1 MSAHPVH
8 SIRSAPAKAS
18 GRDKWF
24 GPTQPRRPNWVL
36 AFAGTWRAWFLGLGI
51 ATMAAVFLWPNE
63 SQRPAI
69 QTKIVETTPAIP
81 RQYLALVQMTEQ
93 GTPAAEGDTAR
104 EENQRLGFSGGTIG
118 AAKPFRA
125 VMTAG
130 EDHDRA
136 LRCLTQAVYYEA
148 AREPESGQRAV
159 AQVVLNRVRHP
170 AFAKT
175 VCGVV
180 YQRFDASVCQF
191 SFVCDGSLAR
201 HPLPDLWN
209 RAKRIAADALGGR
222 VEKQVGTAT
231 HYHADY
237 VFPRWAPHLAKLAQ
251 IGAHIFYRWPGGWGQ
266 PTAFTGRY
274 AGGEVIPA
282 FDPSRFAAASQPVI
296 DYPPVAALPERRA
309 VNDVGGRMDPTKGWK
324 LSIPDPTETK
334 GALSNLLAAQQKAA
348 PVTLAADDHHI
359 QGVQP

>member
-1 MSAHPVH
+1 MSAVRPAY
-8 SIRSAPAKAS
+8 STRSAFILGAGLA
-18 GRDKWF
+18 
-24 GPTQPRRPNWVL
+24 TTA
-36 AFAGTWRAWFLGLGI
+36 AFAVAVLWHHDQPQP
-51 ATMAAVFLWPNE
+51 TMQA
-63 SQRPAI
+63 
-69 QTKIVETTPAIP
+69 KIVEAAPAIP
-81 RQYLALVQMTEQ
+81 RQYLALVQMTGQ
-93 GTPAAEGDTAR
+93 TVPAEDGDKAR
-104 EENQRLGFSGGTIG
+104 EENQRLGFSGTIS

-125 VMTAG
+125 LATAG

-136 LRCLTQAVYYEA
+136 LQCLTQAVYYEA

-201 HPLPDLWN
+201 RPLPDLWN
-209 RAKRIAADALGGR
+209 RAKRIAADALTGR
-222 VEKQVGTAT
+222 VEKEVGTAT

-251 IGAHIFYRWPGGWGQ
+251 IGAHIFYRWPGGWGL
-266 PTAFTGRY
+266 PGAFTGRY
-274 AGGEVIPA
+274 AGGEHIPA
-282 FDPSRFAAASQPVI
+282 FDPSRFAIAAEPAI

-309 VNDVGGRMDPTKGWK
+309 ANDVGGRMDPTKGWK
-324 LSIPDPTETK
+324 LSIPDPSTGG
-334 GALSNLLAAQQKAA
+334 GALSEMLARQQKAS
-348 PVTLAADDHHI
+348 PVTLAADDHHL

>member
-1 MSAHPVH
+1 MTALVRSVSIAAPV
-8 SIRSAPAKAS
+8 ALAVTMVALWQ
-18 GRDKWF
+18 GD
-24 GPTQPRRPNWVL
+24 QPR
-36 AFAGTWRAWFLGLGI
+36 
-51 ATMAAVFLWPNE
+51 
-63 SQRPAI
+63 PAM
-69 QTKIVETTPAIP
+69 QAKIVEAAPAIP
-81 RQYLALVQMTEQ
+81 RQYMALVAMTEKA
-93 GTPAAEGDTAR
+93 GPAAQGDEAR
-104 EENQRLGFSGGTIG
+104 EENQRLGFAEGGVA

-125 VMTAG
+125 VGGAG

-136 LRCLTQAVYYEA
+136 LQCLAQAVYYEA

-201 HPLPDLWN
+201 RPLPALWE
-209 RAKRIAADALGGR
+209 RSQRIAADALGGR
-222 VEKQVGTAT
+222 VEMNVGTAT

-251 IGAHIFYRWPGGWGQ
+251 IGAHIFYRWPGGWGL
-266 PTAFTGRY
+266 PAAFTGRY
-274 AGGEVIPA
+274 AGGERIPA
-282 FDPSRFAAASQPVI
+282 FDPSRFAALPQPEI
-296 DYPPVAALPERRA
+296 DYPPVAVLPERRA
-309 VNDVGGRMDPTKGWK
+309 ANDVGGRMDPTKGWK
-324 LSIPDPTETK
+324 LSIPDPSPSG
-334 GALSNLLAAQQKAA
+334 GALADMLARQEKAM
-348 PVTLAADDHHI
+348 PVTLAAEDHNI

>member
-1 MSAHPVH
+1 MQA
-8 SIRSAPAKAS
+8 
-18 GRDKWF
+18 
-24 GPTQPRRPNWVL
+24 
-36 AFAGTWRAWFLGLGI
+36 
-51 ATMAAVFLWPNE
+51 
-63 SQRPAI
+63 
-69 QTKIVETTPAIP
+69 KIVEASPAIP
-81 RQYLALVQMTEQ
+81 RQYLALVAMTEQ
-93 GTPAAEGDTAR
+93 ADPAVDGNEAR
-104 EENQRLGFSGGTIG
+104 EENQRLGFAGGALA

-125 VMTAG
+125 IAEAG

-136 LRCLTQAVYYEA
+136 LQCLTQAVYYEA

-180 YQRFDASVCQF
+180 YQRFDSAVCQF

-201 HPLPDLWN
+201 QPMAALWN
-209 RAKRIAADALGGR
+209 RAKRIAADALAGR
-222 VEKQVGTAT
+222 VEKDVGTAT

-251 IGAHIFYRWPGGWGQ
+251 IGAHIFYRWPGGWGM
-266 PTAFTGRY
+266 PGAFTGRY
-274 AGGEVIPA
+274 AGGERIPA
-282 FDPSRFAAASQPVI
+282 FDPSRYVAASQPVI

-309 VNDVGGRMDPTKGWK
+309 ANDVGGRLDATKGWK
-324 LSIPDPTETK
+324 LSIPDPTPS
-334 GALSNLLAAQQKAA
+334 GSALGDMLARQQKAA
-348 PVTLAADDHHI
+348 PVTLAADEHNI

>member
-1 MSAHPVH
+1 MSALV
-8 SIRSAPAKAS
+8 RS
-18 GRDKWF
+18 
-24 GPTQPRRPNWVL
+24 V
-36 AFAGTWRAWFLGLGI
+36 GI
-51 ATMAAVFLWPNE
+51 AAPVALAVATAVLWHHEPP
-63 SQRPAI
+63 RPAM
-69 QTKIVETTPAIP
+69 KARIVEAASPIP
-81 RQYLALVQMTEQ
+81 RQYLALVAMTEQ
-93 GTPAAEGDTAR
+93 ADPAAEGGAVEGDRAR
-104 EENQRLGFSGGTIG
+104 EQNQRLGFAGGTIS

-125 VMTAG
+125 LATAG

-136 LRCLTQAVYYEA
+136 LQCLTQAVYYEA

-209 RAKRIAADALGGR
+209 RAKRIAADALNGR
-222 VEKQVGTAT
+222 VERDVGTAT

-251 IGAHIFYRWPGGWGQ
+251 IGAHIFYRWPGGWGL
-266 PTAFTGRY
+266 PGAFTGRY
-274 AGGEVIPA
+274 AGGEHIPA
-282 FDPSRFAAASQPVI
+282 FDASRFAAVPEPVV

-309 VNDVGGRMDPTKGWK
+309 TNDVGGRMDPTKGWK
-324 LSIPDPTETK
+324 LSIPDPAQSG
-334 GALSNLLAAQQKAA
+334 GALSEMLARQQKAA

>member
-1 MSAHPVH
+1 MIALA
-8 SIRSAPAKAS
+8 RS
-18 GRDKWF
+18 
-24 GPTQPRRPNWVL
+24 
-36 AFAGTWRAWFLGLGI
+36 LGI
-51 ATMAAVFLWPNE
+51 AAPVALAVATMTLWHHDQP
-63 SQRPAI
+63 RPAM
-69 QTKIVETTPAIP
+69 QAKIVEASPAIP
-81 RQYLALVQMTEQ
+81 RQYLALVAMTEQ
-93 GTPAAEGDTAR
+93 ADPAVDGNEAR
-104 EENQRLGFSGGTIG
+104 EENQRLGFAGGALA

-125 VMTAG
+125 IAEAG

-136 LRCLTQAVYYEA
+136 LQCLTQAVYYEA

-180 YQRFDASVCQF
+180 YQRFDSAVCQF

-201 HPLPDLWN
+201 QPMAALWN
-209 RAKRIAADALGGR
+209 RAKRIAADALAGR
-222 VEKQVGTAT
+222 VEKDVGTAT

-251 IGAHIFYRWPGGWGQ
+251 IGAHIFYRWPGGWGM
-266 PTAFTGRY
+266 PGAFTGRY
-274 AGGEVIPA
+274 AGGERIPA
-282 FDPSRFAAASQPVI
+282 FDPSRYVAAAQPVI

-309 VNDVGGRMDPTKGWK
+309 ANEVGGRLDATKGWK
-324 LSIPDPTETK
+324 LSIPDPTPS
-334 GALSNLLAAQQKAA
+334 GSALGDMLARQQKAA
-348 PVTLAADDHHI
+348 PVTLAADEHNI

>member
-1 MSAHPVH
+1 MSVLVRSVGIAAPVALAIATAALWH
-8 SIRSAPAKAS
+8 HE
-18 GRDKWF
+18 
-24 GPTQPRRPNWVL
+24 QPR
-36 AFAGTWRAWFLGLGI
+36 
-51 ATMAAVFLWPNE
+51 
-63 SQRPAI
+63 PAM
-69 QTKIVETTPAIP
+69 QAKIVESAPAIP

-93 GTPAAEGDTAR
+93 TDTAAEGDEAR
-104 EENQRLGFSGGTIG
+104 EENQRLGFSGGMI
-118 AAKPFRA
+118 ASAKPFRA
-125 VMTAG
+125 LGQAG

-136 LRCLTQAVYYEA
+136 LQCLTQAVYYEA

-201 HPLPDLWN
+201 HPLPDLWS
-209 RAKRIAADALGGR
+209 RAKRIAADALAGR
-222 VEKQVGTAT
+222 VEKEVGTAT

-251 IGAHIFYRWPGGWGQ
+251 VGAHIFYRWPGGWGL
-266 PTAFTGRY
+266 PGAFTGRY
-274 AGGEVIPA
+274 AGGEHIPA
-282 FDPSRFAAASQPVI
+282 FDPARFATVAEPAI

-309 VNDVGGRMDPTKGWK
+309 SNDVGGRMDPTKGWK
-324 LSIPDPTETK
+324 LSIPDPSASG
-334 GALSNLLAAQQKAA
+334 GALGDMLARQQKAA
-348 PVTLAADDHHI
+348 PIALAADDHNL

>member
-1 MSAHPVH
+1 MSAVQPAH
-8 SIRSAPAKAS
+8 STRSAFILGAGLA
-18 GRDKWF
+18 
-24 GPTQPRRPNWVL
+24 TTA
-36 AFAGTWRAWFLGLGI
+36 AFAVAVLWHHDQPQP
-51 ATMAAVFLWPNE
+51 TMQA
-63 SQRPAI
+63 
-69 QTKIVETTPAIP
+69 KIVEAAPAIP
-81 RQYLALVQMTEQ
+81 RQYLALVQMTGQ
-93 GTPAAEGDTAR
+93 TDPTAEGDKAR
-104 EENQRLGFSGGTIG
+104 EENQRLGFSGTIS

-125 VMTAG
+125 LATAG

-136 LRCLTQAVYYEA
+136 LQCLTQAVYYEA
-148 AREPESGQRAV
+148 AREPEGGQRAV

-201 HPLPDLWN
+201 RPLPDLWN
-209 RAKRIAADALGGR
+209 RAKRIAADALTGR
-222 VEKQVGTAT
+222 VEKEVGTAT

-251 IGAHIFYRWPGGWGQ
+251 IGAHIFYRWPGGWGL
-266 PTAFTGRY
+266 PAAFTGRY
-274 AGGEVIPA
+274 AGGEHIPA
-282 FDPSRFAAASQPVI
+282 FDPSRFATAAEPAI

-309 VNDVGGRMDPTKGWK
+309 ANDVGGRMDPTKGWK
-324 LSIPDPTETK
+324 LSIPDPSTGG
-334 GALSNLLAAQQKAA
+334 GALSEMLARQQKAA

>member
-1 MSAHPVH
+1 
-8 SIRSAPAKAS
+8 
-18 GRDKWF
+18 
-24 GPTQPRRPNWVL
+24 
-36 AFAGTWRAWFLGLGI
+36 
-51 ATMAAVFLWPNE
+51 
-63 SQRPAI
+63 
-69 QTKIVETTPAIP
+69 
-81 RQYLALVQMTEQ
+81 
-93 GTPAAEGDTAR
+93 AR
-104 EENQRLGFSGGTIG
+104 EENHRLGFT
-118 AAKPFRA
+118 ADALAPAKPFRA
-125 VMTAG
+125 LIGAG

-136 LRCLTQAVYYEA
+136 LQCLTQAVYYEA

-201 HPLPDLWN
+201 RPMVALWD
-209 RAKRIAADALGGR
+209 RARRIAADALAGHVDR
-222 VEKQVGTAT
+222 DVGTAT

-251 IGAHIFYRWPGGWGQ
+251 VGAHIFYRWPGGWGL
-266 PTAFTGRY
+266 PAAFTGRY
-274 AGGEVIPA
+274 AGGEAIPA
-282 FDPSRFAAASQPVI
+282 FDPSRFAAATAEPAI

-309 VNDVGGRMDPTKGWK
+309 ANDVGGRMDPTKGWK
-324 LSIPDPTETK
+324 LSIPDPSPGS
-334 GALSNLLAAQQKAA
+334 GALADMLARQQKAA
-348 PVTLAADDHHI
+348 PVALAADDHNS

>member
-1 MSAHPVH
+1 MSAPRIVL
-8 SIRSAPAKAS
+8 RSAAIAAPLALAAATTALWHDDPA
-18 GRDKWF
+18 
-24 GPTQPRRPNWVL
+24 RPVVS
-36 AFAGTWRAWFLGLGI
+36 A
-51 ATMAAVFLWPNE
+51 
-63 SQRPAI
+63 
-69 QTKIVETTPAIP
+69 KIVEAAPAIP
-81 RQYLALVQMTEQ
+81 RQYLALVQMTGTAETAAPQ
-93 GTPAAEGDTAR
+93 GDEAR
-104 EENQRLGFSGGTIG
+104 QENARLGFAGGAPS

-125 VMTAG
+125 LTGAG

-136 LRCLTQAVYYEA
+136 LQCLTQAVYYEA
-148 AREPESGQRAV
+148 AQEPEAGQRAV

-201 HPLPDLWN
+201 QPMATLWA
-209 RAKRIAADALGGR
+209 RARRIAADALAGH
-222 VEKQVGTAT
+222 VEREVGTAT

-251 IGAHIFYRWPGGWGQ
+251 VGAHIFYRWPGGWGM
-266 PTAFTGRY
+266 PGAFTGRY
-274 AGGEVIPA
+274 AGGEHIPT
-282 FDPSRFAAASQPVI
+282 FDASRFAAMAAPEPAI

-309 VNDVGGRMDPTKGWK
+309 ANDVGGRMDPTKGWK
-324 LSIPDPTETK
+324 LSIPDPSETR

-348 PVTLAADDHHI
+348 PVTLAAEDHSS
-359 QGVQP
+359 QGKQP

>member
-1 MSAHPVH
+1 MGVGLVMTA
-8 SIRSAPAKAS
+8 
-18 GRDKWF
+18 
-24 GPTQPRRPNWVL
+24 
-36 AFAGTWRAWFLGLGI
+36 AFA
-51 ATMAAVFLWPNE
+51 ATVLWHHDQP
-63 SQRPAI
+63 QPAI
-69 QTKIVETTPAIP
+69 QAKIVESAPAIP

-93 GTPAAEGDTAR
+93 AAPAAEGGALEGDRAR
-104 EENQRLGFSGGTIG
+104 EENQRLGFSGATG

-125 VMTAG
+125 LAAVG

-136 LRCLTQAVYYEA
+136 LQCLTQAVYYEA

-201 HPLPDLWN
+201 RPLPDLWN
-209 RAKRIAADALGGR
+209 RARRIAADALTGR
-222 VEKQVGTAT
+222 VEKEVGTAT

-251 IGAHIFYRWPGGWGQ
+251 IGAHIFYRWPGGWGM
-266 PTAFTGRY
+266 PGAFTGRY
-274 AGGEVIPA
+274 AGGEHIPA
-282 FDPSRFAAASQPVI
+282 FDPSRFARAAEPAI

-309 VNDVGGRMDPTKGWK
+309 ANDVGGRMDPTKGWK
-324 LSIPDPTETK
+324 LSIPDPSTGG
-334 GALSNLLAAQQKAA
+334 GALSDMLARQQKAA
-348 PVTLAADDHHI
+348 PVTLAADDHHL

>member
-1 MSAHPVH
+1 MSALV
-8 SIRSAPAKAS
+8 RS
-18 GRDKWF
+18 
-24 GPTQPRRPNWVL
+24 V
-36 AFAGTWRAWFLGLGI
+36 GI
-51 ATMAAVFLWPNE
+51 AAPVALAITMAAHW
-63 SQRPAI
+63 QRDQPHSVV
-69 QTKIVETTPAIP
+69 QVKIMEAAPAIP
-81 RQYLALVQMTEQ
+81 RQYLALVAMTEKVD
-93 GTPAAEGDTAR
+93 PAAEGEKAR
-104 EENQRLGFSGGTIG
+104 AENQRLDFAEGAVA

-125 VMTAG
+125 LGEVG

-136 LRCLTQAVYYEA
+136 LQCLTQAIYYEA
-148 AREPESGQRAV
+148 AHEPESGQRAV

-180 YQRFDASVCQF
+180 YQRFDAAVCQF

-201 HPLPDLWN
+201 RPSPALWG
-209 RAKRIAADALGGR
+209 RGRRSAGDALGWR
-222 VEKQVGTAT
+222 VEKDVGTAT

-266 PTAFTGRY
+266 PSAFSGRY
-274 AGGEVIPA
+274 AGGENIPA
-282 FDPSRFAAASQPVI
+282 FDPSRFAAAPSPVT

-324 LSIPDPTETK
+324 LSIVDPSPSG
-334 GALSNLLAAQQKAA
+334 GALGDMLARQEKAT
-348 PVTLAADDHHI
+348 PVTLAADDHNI

>member
-1 MSAHPVH
+1 MLGAGL
-8 SIRSAPAKAS
+8 ATTA
-18 GRDKWF
+18 
-24 GPTQPRRPNWVL
+24 
-36 AFAGTWRAWFLGLGI
+36 AFAVAVLWHHDQPQP
-51 ATMAAVFLWPNE
+51 TMQA
-63 SQRPAI
+63 
-69 QTKIVETTPAIP
+69 KIVEAAPAIP
-81 RQYLALVQMTEQ
+81 RQYLALVQMTGQ
-93 GTPAAEGDTAR
+93 TVPAEDGDKAR
-104 EENQRLGFSGGTIG
+104 EENQRLGFSGTIS

-125 VMTAG
+125 LATAG

-136 LRCLTQAVYYEA
+136 LQCLTQAVYYEA

-201 HPLPDLWN
+201 RPLPDLWN
-209 RAKRIAADALGGR
+209 RAKRIAADALTGR
-222 VEKQVGTAT
+222 VEKEVGTAT

-251 IGAHIFYRWPGGWGQ
+251 IGAHIFYRWPGGWGL
-266 PTAFTGRY
+266 PGAFTGRY
-274 AGGEVIPA
+274 AGGEHIPA
-282 FDPSRFAAASQPVI
+282 FDPSRFAIAAEPAI

-309 VNDVGGRMDPTKGWK
+309 ANDVGGRMDPTKGWK
-324 LSIPDPTETK
+324 LSIPDPSTGG
-334 GALSNLLAAQQKAA
+334 GALSEMLARQQKAS
-348 PVTLAADDHHI
+348 PVTLAADDHHL

>member
-1 MSAHPVH
+1 MSALV
-8 SIRSAPAKAS
+8 RSAAIAAPVA
-18 GRDKWF
+18 
-24 GPTQPRRPNWVL
+24 L
-36 AFAGTWRAWFLGLGI
+36 AA
-51 ATMAAVFLWPNE
+51 ATATLWYSEPP
-63 SQRPAI
+63 RPAMR
-69 QTKIVETTPAIP
+69 TKIVEAAPVIP
-81 RQYLALVQMTEQ
+81 RQYMALVALTEQ
-93 GTPAAEGDTAR
+93 AETAAPEGNEAR
-104 EENQRLGFSGGTIG
+104 QENARLGFAGGTIA

-125 VMTAG
+125 LIGAG

-136 LRCLTQAVYYEA
+136 LQCLTQAVYYEA

-191 SFVCDGSLAR
+191 SFVCDGALAR
-201 HPLPDLWN
+201 RPLPDLWV
-209 RAKRIAADALGGR
+209 RARRVAADALAGR
-222 VEKQVGTAT
+222 VEKDVGTAT

-251 IGAHIFYRWPGGWGQ
+251 IGAHIFYRWPGGWGL
-266 PTAFTGRY
+266 PGAFGGRY
-274 AGGEVIPA
+274 AGGEAIPA
-282 FDPSRFAAASQPVI
+282 FDATRFATAPEPVI

-309 VNDVGGRMDPTKGWK
+309 ANDVGGRMDPTKGWK

-334 GALSNLLAAQQKAA
+334 GALSSMLAAQQKAA
-348 PVTLAADDHHI
+348 PLALAADDHSS
-359 QGVQP
+359 QGNQP